1 MNIDLMLPV
10 VREHLVTIGDDA
22 RLVEAAALLSGHRVE
37 LLVVCDRTGKVAG
50 VITRKDIV
58 SRIGRC
64 EGSACVASVASAM
77 SRNVVHCHP
86 GDTLQAAWTRMQE
99 TGYVHIPVIDQEN
112 RPLGTLSARHALQVL
127 LQETEYEEDLL
138 RDYVMGIGYH

>member
-86 GDTLQAAWTRMQE
+86 GDTLQAPWTASGKAPDLTHPPRGE
-99 TGYVHIPVIDQEN
+99 
-112 RPLGTLSARHALQVL
+112 SALAIGCGRAEPGVL
-127 LQETEYEEDLL
+127 
-138 RDYVMGIGYH
+138 